1 MKTFTF
7 CYFSSSGLE
16 LPSLGMAVTSYRQS
30 GKNIK
35 IIARTS
41 TQLFDNSRIKAFVK
55 DAMEADVVFINIH
68 GGKSMCPVFDP
79 VIDEINRFR
88 SIGEKTPYLHLQ
100 PAGGDDESQLLA
112 AKHSDGLENGHWSS
126 ICKYYARGSVENLTS
141 IFHYFYN
148 MFFDKNAPVP
158 VLREAVQEGLY
169 HPSGKG
175 CKSIDEYIKV
185 HVKTDR
191 PTVGI
196 WFGQYYW
203 VNGNLAHIDAL
214 ITEIEKRDA
223 NAIAVFSLRF
233 KDNNRGNLGADEV
246 VNKFFKING
255 KPVIDVLISTIGFA
269 MSVTNPEFSKVLPD
283 LGVVVLQ
290 GICTSQPYSVWKESI
305 QGISTMDVS
314 TQAAQPEFDGN
325 LITVPFSTREQ
336 DTIDSVTGGLLV
348 RMMPVTDRVE
358 KLVSLSL
365 NWANLRRKSNANKK
379 IAIVFHHYP
388 PRNDRIGCAAGLDSF
403 ASVNEL
409 LKRMKTDGYLVE
421 RTFENGDELASE
433 ILERMTT
440 DRRWMTPEKM
450 ARRAEAFA
458 ESDQYIQWHASLPPT
473 IRHTMIEKWGDMPGD
488 LFVHDRKLL
497 FPGFMNGNIFITI
510 QPPRGYLENP
520 DAIIHDLY
528 LPPPHHY
535 LAYYRFIKHVFKAD
549 AVMHIG
555 KHGSLEWLPGK
566 ALGLSNECY
575 PDLSIM
581 DIPNIYPYIINDP
594 SEGTQAKR
602 RSYCCIIDHLTPAFT
617 NSDLYDEMAQ
627 VEQILAQI
635 ADASQQDPSKL
646 PVLINLLWD
655 AVKTADL
662 HEDIGFSEEQAKADP
677 DTFIGK
683 LHSYLSEIGDTMI
696 ADGLHIMGIAPQEE
710 RLIEFIAQLV
720 RLDNGN
726 TPSLRESVIKASGYD
741 YDDLLKNRGT
751 IKPYYKGQTGG
762 QIIEKAHKEC
772 LELIGLLAANNYS
785 EECIDG
791 LLRIKADYN
800 NKRIRDALRY
810 ITTTLVPNIN
820 KVTDEIDA
828 SITALSSGFVN
839 PGPSGAPTRGQA
851 DILPTGRNLFSLD
864 PRIIPTK
871 AAWEVGKNLGD
882 QLLQA
887 YLLEKN
893 EYPQSVGIIVWG
905 GPTMRSKGDDIAE
918 ILYLMGL
925 RPVWN
930 QSNGFVEGLEVIP
943 LTELKRPRID
953 VMPRVSGFFRDA
965 FPNLM
970 EMIDSG
976 ARMIAALNEDSN
988 VNFIRKNVIK
998 DTEDYKREGKSND
1011 EALRLA
1017 TLRVF
1022 GCPPGTY
1029 GAGVAELVESKNW
1042 EKQDDLGNNYIR
1054 YSAHAYGKGTYGMQT
1069 PQAFKKHLSRMTLTV
1084 KNEDSRE
1091 YDMMSCVDFYNYYGG
1106 LIAAVKTISGE
1117 LPMAMVGDSSDPKR
1131 LVLRST
1137 FEEAK
1142 HVLRSRI
1149 LNPKWI
1155 EGLKRH
1161 GYKGA
1166 GDISKVMDIIIG
1178 WDATA
1183 EVMEDWM
1190 YERVANRYALDPQMQ
1205 KWLKEVNPFALQ
1217 NILDK
1222 LLETISRGMWNASD
1236 KMEEDLRNAYLEL
1249 EGEIE
1254 ETVG

>member
-488 LFVHDRKLL
+488 LIVQDRKLL
-497 FPGFMNGNIFITI
+497 F
-510 QPPRGYLENP
+510 
-520 DAIIHDLY
+520 
-528 LPPPHHY
+528 
-535 LAYYRFIKHVFKAD
+535 
-549 AVMHIG
+549 
-555 KHGSLEWLPGK
+555 
-566 ALGLSNECY
+566 
-575 PDLSIM
+575 
-581 DIPNIYPYIINDP
+581 
-594 SEGTQAKR
+594 
-602 RSYCCIIDHLTPAFT
+602 
-617 NSDLYDEMAQ
+617 
-627 VEQILAQI
+627 
-635 ADASQQDPSKL
+635 
-646 PVLINLLWD
+646 
-655 AVKTADL
+655 
-662 HEDIGFSEEQAKADP
+662 
-677 DTFIGK
+677 
-683 LHSYLSEIGDTMI
+683 
-696 ADGLHIMGIAPQEE
+696 
-710 RLIEFIAQLV
+710 
-720 RLDNGN
+720 
-726 TPSLRESVIKASGYD
+726 
-741 YDDLLKNRGT
+741 
-751 IKPYYKGQTGG
+751 
-762 QIIEKAHKEC
+762 
-772 LELIGLLAANNYS
+772 
-785 EECIDG
+785 
-791 LLRIKADYN
+791 
-800 NKRIRDALRY
+800 
-810 ITTTLVPNIN
+810 
-820 KVTDEIDA
+820 
-828 SITALSSGFVN
+828 
-839 PGPSGAPTRGQA
+839 
-851 DILPTGRNLFSLD
+851 
-864 PRIIPTK
+864 
-871 AAWEVGKNLGD
+871 
-882 QLLQA
+882 
-887 YLLEKN
+887 
-893 EYPQSVGIIVWG
+893 
-905 GPTMRSKGDDIAE
+905 
-918 ILYLMGL
+918 
-925 RPVWN
+925 
-930 QSNGFVEGLEVIP
+930 
-943 LTELKRPRID
+943 
-953 VMPRVSGFFRDA
+953 
-965 FPNLM
+965 
-970 EMIDSG
+970 
-976 ARMIAALNEDSN
+976 
-988 VNFIRKNVIK
+988 
-998 DTEDYKREGKSND
+998 
-1011 EALRLA
+1011 
-1017 TLRVF
+1017 
-1022 GCPPGTY
+1022 
-1029 GAGVAELVESKNW
+1029 
-1042 EKQDDLGNNYIR
+1042 
-1054 YSAHAYGKGTYGMQT
+1054 
-1069 PQAFKKHLSRMTLTV
+1069 
-1084 KNEDSRE
+1084 
-1091 YDMMSCVDFYNYYGG
+1091 
-1106 LIAAVKTISGE
+1106 
-1117 LPMAMVGDSSDPKR
+1117 
-1131 LVLRST
+1131 LVL
-1137 FEEAK
+1137 
-1142 HVLRSRI
+1142 
-1149 LNPKWI
+1149 
-1155 EGLKRH
+1155 
-1161 GYKGA
+1161 
-1166 GDISKVMDIIIG
+1166 
-1178 WDATA
+1178 
-1183 EVMEDWM
+1183 
-1190 YERVANRYALDPQMQ
+1190 
-1205 KWLKEVNPFALQ
+1205 
-1217 NILDK
+1217 
-1222 LLETISRGMWNASD
+1222 
-1236 KMEEDLRNAYLEL
+1236 
-1249 EGEIE
+1249 
-1254 ETVG
+1254 